1 MYFRTMSKNVGT
13 LWELFQHIYCV
24 CGEHFLPS
32 YQNKFFD
39 IMACNFYIKK
49 NIKTGMA
56 PVFVRVRS
64 RILGTDIKLSTKI
77 EVDARRWNG
86 AQSSANALA
95 NFRATPD
102 GEALFDKL
110 DNIEKVLNFQLD
122 QGVNLTNEKARELI
136 DSVVFAE
143 EIAKKQAAEEEARR
157 KEEEAKKMT
166 LNRFIDEYL
175 RDIKNGRRQSDR
187 GKAFAPA
194 TIIAITQTMTQF
206 KGFQKAKKR
215 LYNFDDIDLDF
226 YKDYTAYLNK
236 RNYSINSVGKCI
248 KQLKTIMSLA
258 EAEGHHH
265 NAKYKDK
272 RFKGTRVE
280 VDSIYLTREELDK
293 IMKVPAKKL
302 SEGKQLARD
311 IFMIGVWT
319 AQRVSDYNNIQPE
332 DIHTT
337 TKRWIEDVPDP
348 KKKGKTK
355 AVIREKEITYIDIR
369 QKKTGA
375 KVSIPCSTELLKI
388 LKKYNF
394 SVPHLPDQD
403 LNRYMKE
410 IGRMAGITEEVEIES
425 TKGGKPKLERI
436 EKCELIHSHTAR
448 RTGAT
453 LMYLAGIDIYDIM
466 KVTGHASPEILKK
479 YIKAD
484 NLDVAQK
491 LTDKYD
497 YFN

>member
-1 MYFRTMSKNVGT
+1 
-13 LWELFQHIYCV
+13 
-24 CGEHFLPS
+24 
-32 YQNKFFD
+32 
-39 IMACNFYIKK
+39 MACNFYIKK
-49 NIKTGMA
+49 NIKSGMA
-56 PVFVRVRS
+56 PIFVRIRS
-64 RILGTDIKLSTKI
+64 RLLGTDIKLSTKI

-86 AQSSANALA
+86 ANSSAAALA

-102 GEALFDKL
+102 GEQLFGKL
-110 DNIEKVLNFQLD
+110 DAIEKEINFQL
-122 QGVNLTNEKARELI
+122 QEGKNLSNEEARTII
-136 DSVVFAE
+136 DNVVFAE
-143 EIAKKQAAEEEARR
+143 EIAKKKADEEEARR

-166 LNRFIDEYL
+166 LNKYIDQFLKE
-175 RDIKNGRRQSDR
+175 IKNGKRQSDR

-194 TIIAITQTMTQF
+194 TIIAINQAMNQF
-206 KGFQKAKKR
+206 KGFQKKAKR
-215 LYNFDDIDLDF
+215 EFNFDDIDITF
-226 YKDYTAYLNK
+226 YNDYTAYLKK
-236 RNYSINSVGKCI
+236 RNYSINTIGKCV

-258 EAEGHHH
+258 ESEGHHT
-265 NAKYKDK
+265 NARYKDK

-280 VDSIYLTREELDK
+280 VDSIYLTRAELNK

-332 DIHTT
+332 DIHTS

-348 KKKGKTK
+348 KKPGESM
-355 AVIREKEITYIDIR
+355 AVIKTKEITYIDIR

-394 SVPHLPDQD
+394 NVPHLPDQD
-403 LNRYMKE
+403 INRYIKE
-410 IGRMAGITEEVEIES
+410 IGMMAGLTEEVPIES
-425 TKGGKPKLERI
+425 TKGGKSTIERI
-436 EKCELIHSHTAR
+436 PKYKLIHSHTAR

>member
-1 MYFRTMSKNVGT
+1 
-13 LWELFQHIYCV
+13 
-24 CGEHFLPS
+24 
-32 YQNKFFD
+32 
-39 IMACNFYIKK
+39 MACNFYIKK
-49 NIKTGMA
+49 NIKSGLA
-56 PVFVRVRS
+56 PVFVRIRS

-77 EVDARRWNG
+77 ECDARRWNG
-86 AQSSANALA
+86 AQSSSNALA

-102 GEALFDKL
+102 GSELFAKL
-110 DNIEKVLNFQLD
+110 DAIEKALNFQLD
-122 QGVNLTNEKARELI
+122 QGVNLTNEQAREII
-136 DSVVFAE
+136 DNIVFAE
-143 EIAKKQAAEEEARR
+143 EIAAKKAAEEEARR
-157 KEEEAKKMT
+157 LAEEAKKMT
-166 LNRFIDEYL
+166 LNKFIDQYL
-175 RDIKNGRRQSDR
+175 KDIKAGRRQSDR

-194 TIIAITQTMTQF
+194 TVIAINQTMTQF

-215 LYNFDDIDLDF
+215 EYNFDDIDLDF
-226 YKDYTAYLNK
+226 YNDYTAYLKK
-236 RNYSINSVGKCI
+236 RNYSINSIGKCV

-272 RFKGTRVE
+272 RFKGTRID
-280 VDSIYLTREELDK
+280 VDSIYLTRAELNK

-302 SEGKQLARD
+302 SDGKLLARD

-319 AQRVSDYNNIQPE
+319 AQRVSDYNDIQPE

-355 AVIREKEITYIDIR
+355 AVIKTKEITYIDIR

-375 KVSIPCSTELLKI
+375 KVSIPCSTELKKI
-388 LKKYNF
+388 LEKYDYN
-394 SVPHLPDQD
+394 VPHLPDQD
-403 LNRYMKE
+403 INRYIKE
-410 IGRMAGITEEVEIES
+410 IGKLAGLTDEVEIET

-436 EKCELIHSHTAR
+436 PKYQLIHSHTAR

-484 NLDVAQK
+484 SLDVAEK
-491 LTDKYD
+491 LSDKYD
-497 YFN
+497 YFD

>member
-1 MYFRTMSKNVGT
+1 
-13 LWELFQHIYCV
+13 
-24 CGEHFLPS
+24 
-32 YQNKFFD
+32 
-39 IMACNFYIKK
+39 MACNFYIKK
-49 NIKTGMA
+49 NIKTGLA
-56 PVFVRVRS
+56 PIFVRVRS
-64 RILGTDIKLSTKI
+64 RILGTDIKLSTRI

-102 GEALFDKL
+102 GEEIFTKL
-110 DNIEKVLNFQLD
+110 DAIEKAINFQLD
-122 QGVNLTNEKARELI
+122 QGVNLANEQAREII

-143 EIAKKQAAEEEARR
+143 ELAKKKAAEEEARR
-157 KEEEAKKMT
+157 KEEEAKKMN

-194 TIIAITQTMTQF
+194 TIVAITQTMTQF

-215 LYNFDDIDLDF
+215 QYNFDDIDLEF

-258 EAEGHHH
+258 EAEGYHH

-272 RFKGTRVE
+272 RFKGTRVD
-280 VDSIYLTREELDK
+280 VDSIYLTREELEK
-293 IMKVPAKKL
+293 IMAVPSDTL
-302 SEGKQLARD
+302 SPGKQLARD

-319 AQRVSDYNNIQPE
+319 AQRVSDYNNLQPE
-332 DIHTT
+332 DFHTT

-348 KKKGKTK
+348 EHPGQTT
-355 AVIREKEITYIDIR
+355 AVIKTKEITYVDIR
-369 QKKTGA
+369 QQKTGA
-375 KVSIPCSTELLKI
+375 KVSIPCSTELKAI
-388 LKKYNF
+388 LEKYNYNI
-394 SVPHLPDQD
+394 PHLPDQD
-403 LNRYMKE
+403 INRYIKE
-410 IGRMAGITEEVEIES
+410 IGRLAGITEEVEIES
-425 TKGGKPKLERI
+425 TKGGKSTLERI
-436 EKCELIHSHTAR
+436 PKNQLIHSHTAR

-484 NLDVAQK
+484 SLDVAEK
-491 LTDKYD
+491 LSDKYD
-497 YFN
+497 YFD

>member
-1 MYFRTMSKNVGT
+1 
-13 LWELFQHIYCV
+13 
-24 CGEHFLPS
+24 
-32 YQNKFFD
+32 
-39 IMACNFYIKK
+39 MACNFYIKK
-49 NIKTGMA
+49 NIKTGLA
-56 PVFVRVRS
+56 PIFVRVRS
-64 RILGTDIKLSTKI
+64 RILGTDIKLSTRI

-102 GEALFDKL
+102 GEEIFTKL
-110 DNIEKVLNFQLD
+110 DAIEKAINFQLD
-122 QGVNLTNEKARELI
+122 QGVNLANEQAREII

-143 EIAKKQAAEEEARR
+143 ELAKKKAAEEEARR
-157 KEEEAKKMT
+157 KEEEAKKMN

-194 TIIAITQTMTQF
+194 TIVAITQTMTQF

-215 LYNFDDIDLDF
+215 QYNFDDIDLEF

-258 EAEGHHH
+258 EAEGYHH

-272 RFKGTRVE
+272 RFKGTRVD
-280 VDSIYLTREELDK
+280 VDSIYLTREELEK
-293 IMKVPAKKL
+293 IMAVPADQL
-302 SEGKQLARD
+302 SPGKQLARD

-319 AQRVSDYNNIQPE
+319 AQRVSDYNNLQPE
-332 DIHTT
+332 DFHST

-348 KKKGKTK
+348 EHPGQTT
-355 AVIREKEITYIDIR
+355 AVIKTKEITYVDIR
-369 QKKTGA
+369 QQKTGA
-375 KVSIPCSTELLKI
+375 KVSIPCSTELKAI
-388 LKKYNF
+388 LEKYNYNI
-394 SVPHLPDQD
+394 PHLPDQD
-403 LNRYMKE
+403 INRYIKE
-410 IGRMAGITEEVEIES
+410 IGRLAGITEEVEIES
-425 TKGGKPKLERI
+425 TKGGKSTLERI
-436 EKCELIHSHTAR
+436 PKNQLIHSHTAR

-484 NLDVAQK
+484 SLDVAEK
-491 LTDKYD
+491 LSDKYD
-497 YFN
+497 YFD

>member
-1 MYFRTMSKNVGT
+1 
-13 LWELFQHIYCV
+13 
-24 CGEHFLPS
+24 
-32 YQNKFFD
+32 
-39 IMACNFYIKK
+39 MACNFYIKK
-49 NIKTGMA
+49 NIKTGLA
-56 PVFVRVRS
+56 PIFVRIRS
-64 RILGTDIKLSTKI
+64 RILGTDIKLSTRI

-102 GEALFDKL
+102 GEEIFSKL
-110 DNIEKVLNFQLD
+110 DAIEKAINFQLD
-122 QGVNLTNEKARELI
+122 QGVNLSNEQAREFI
-136 DSVVFAE
+136 DGVVFAE
-143 EIAKKQAAEEEARR
+143 EIAKKKAAEEEARR
-157 KEEEAKKMT
+157 QEEEAKKMN

-215 LYNFDDIDLDF
+215 QYNFDDIDLEF

-258 EAEGHHH
+258 EAEGYHH

-272 RFKGTRVE
+272 RFKGTRVD
-280 VDSIYLTREELDK
+280 VDSIYLTREELEK
-293 IMKVPAKKL
+293 IMAVPADQL
-302 SEGKQLARD
+302 SPGKQLARD

-319 AQRVSDYNNIQPE
+319 AQRVSDYNNLQPE
-332 DIHTT
+332 DFHST
-337 TKRWIEDVPDP
+337 TKRWIEDVPELEHP
-348 KKKGKTK
+348 GQTT
-355 AVIREKEITYIDIR
+355 AVIKTKEITYVDIR
-369 QKKTGA
+369 QQKTGA
-375 KVSIPCSTELLKI
+375 KVSIPCSTELKAI
-388 LKKYNF
+388 LDKYNYNI
-394 SVPHLPDQD
+394 PHLPDQD
-403 LNRYMKE
+403 INRYIKE
-410 IGRMAGITEEVEIES
+410 IGKLAGLTDEVEIES
-425 TKGGKPKLERI
+425 TKGGKSTLERI
-436 EKCELIHSHTAR
+436 PKYQLIHSHTAR

-484 NLDVAQK
+484 SLDVAEK
-491 LTDKYD
+491 LSDKYD
-497 YFN
+497 YFD

>member
-1 MYFRTMSKNVGT
+1 
-13 LWELFQHIYCV
+13 
-24 CGEHFLPS
+24 
-32 YQNKFFD
+32 
-39 IMACNFYIKK
+39 MACNFYIKK
-49 NIKTGMA
+49 NIKTGLA
-56 PVFVRVRS
+56 PIFVRVRS
-64 RILGTDIKLSTKI
+64 RILGTDIKLSTRI

-102 GEALFDKL
+102 GEEIFTKL
-110 DNIEKVLNFQLD
+110 DAIEKAINFQLD
-122 QGVNLTNEKARELI
+122 QGVNLANEQARELI
-136 DSVVFAE
+136 DGVVFAE
-143 EIAKKQAAEEEARR
+143 EIAKKKAAEEEARR
-157 KEEEAKKMT
+157 KEEEAKKMN

-194 TIIAITQTMTQF
+194 TIVAITQTMTQF

-215 LYNFDDIDLDF
+215 QYNFDDIDLEF

-258 EAEGHHH
+258 EAEGYHH

-272 RFKGTRVE
+272 RFKGTRVD
-280 VDSIYLTREELDK
+280 VDSIYLTREELEK
-293 IMKVPAKKL
+293 IMAVPSDTL
-302 SEGKQLARD
+302 SPGKQLARD

-319 AQRVSDYNNIQPE
+319 AQRVSDYNNLQPE
-332 DIHTT
+332 DFHTT
-337 TKRWIEDVPDP
+337 TKRWIEDIPDP
-348 KKKGKTK
+348 EHPGQTT
-355 AVIREKEITYIDIR
+355 AVIKTKEITYVDIR
-369 QKKTGA
+369 QQKTGA
-375 KVSIPCSTELLKI
+375 KVSIPCSTELKAI
-388 LKKYNF
+388 LEKYNYNI
-394 SVPHLPDQD
+394 PHLPDQD
-403 LNRYMKE
+403 INRYIKE
-410 IGRMAGITEEVEIES
+410 IGRLAGITEEVEIES
-425 TKGGKPKLERI
+425 TKGGKSTLERI
-436 EKCELIHSHTAR
+436 PKYQLIHSHTAR

-484 NLDVAQK
+484 SLDVAEK
-491 LTDKYD
+491 LSDKYD
-497 YFN
+497 YFD

>member
-1 MYFRTMSKNVGT
+1 
-13 LWELFQHIYCV
+13 
-24 CGEHFLPS
+24 
-32 YQNKFFD
+32 
-39 IMACNFYIKK
+39 MACNFYIKK
-49 NIKTGMA
+49 NIKTGLA
-56 PVFVRVRS
+56 PIFVRVRS
-64 RILGTDIKLSTKI
+64 RILGTDIKLSTRI

-102 GEALFDKL
+102 GEEIFTKL
-110 DNIEKVLNFQLD
+110 DAIEKAINFQLD
-122 QGVNLTNEKARELI
+122 QGVNLANEQAREII

-143 EIAKKQAAEEEARR
+143 ELAKKKAAEEEARR
-157 KEEEAKKMT
+157 KEEEAKKMN

-194 TIIAITQTMTQF
+194 TIVAITQTMTQF

-215 LYNFDDIDLDF
+215 QYNFDDIDLEF

-258 EAEGHHH
+258 EAEGYHH

-272 RFKGTRVE
+272 RFKGTRVD
-280 VDSIYLTREELDK
+280 VDSIYLTREELEK
-293 IMKVPAKKL
+293 IMAVPSDTL
-302 SEGKQLARD
+302 SPGKQLARD

-319 AQRVSDYNNIQPE
+319 AQRVSDYNNLQPE
-332 DIHTT
+332 DFHTT
-337 TKRWIEDVPDP
+337 TKRWIEDIPDP
-348 KKKGKTK
+348 EHPGQTT
-355 AVIREKEITYIDIR
+355 AVIKTKEITYVDIR
-369 QKKTGA
+369 QQKTGA
-375 KVSIPCSTELLKI
+375 KVSIPCSTELKAI
-388 LKKYNF
+388 LEKYNYNI
-394 SVPHLPDQD
+394 PHLPDQD
-403 LNRYMKE
+403 INRYIKE
-410 IGRMAGITEEVEIES
+410 IGRLAGITEEVEIES
-425 TKGGKPKLERI
+425 TKGGKSTLERI
-436 EKCELIHSHTAR
+436 PKNQLIHSHTAR

-484 NLDVAQK
+484 SLDVAEK
-491 LTDKYD
+491 LSDKYD
-497 YFN
+497 YFD